1 MNFQYEELPP
11 TPASGGDVQA
21 MRRQLFLSWILML
34 AVVGLLLVPII
45 KNWLT
50 PGVVAEPRAVTPRGA
65 LADYEQTTVDLFAQT
80 SGSVVFITTKARV
93 TDRFM
98 RSVQEVESGTGSGFV
113 WDTEG
118 HIVTNYHVIESA
130 SKAQVVFADQTS
142 YDATLVGKSPDN
154 DLAVLRIDAPKTA
167 LKPVLIGESNDLAV
181 GQSVFAIG
189 NPFGLQQTL
198 TTGVISA
205 KSRTIQSPS
214 GRMIDDVIQI
224 DAAIN
229 PGNSGGPLLDSAGR
243 LIGVNTAIY
252 SPSGTSAGVGFSIPV
267 DAVNRIVPQII
278 LKGDY
283 LPPKLG
289 IRTLDGLSEAVAQR
303 IGVAGVVILEVEPG
317 TPAEQAGLRGI
328 TGPRGELGD
337 IILAIGKK
345 RVRTVGEIQTAL
357 QAYKAGDKVQITILR
372 QGREATIEIEL

>member
-1 MNFQYEELPP
+1 
-11 TPASGGDVQA
+11 
-21 MRRQLFLSWILML
+21 
-34 AVVGLLLVPII
+34 
-45 KNWLT
+45 
-50 PGVVAEPRAVTPRGA
+50 
-65 LADYEQTTVDLFAQT
+65 
-80 SGSVVFITTKARV
+80 
-93 TDRFM
+93 M

-167 LKPVLIGESNDLAV
+167 LKPVLIGESNGLAV

-372 QGREATIEIEL
+372 QGREATLEIEL